1 MATKLASILAAAGI
15 ATSIGCIQ
23 EDCLDTYLLN
33 DATRTV
39 SIEPRFTER
48 VRTIDL
54 TLEARNNPWDFQG
67 EHAYAENIKLTCA
80 PNRDNDCIDAREYE
94 FIINYVSPEGNKTTL
109 YFENRAGFDASAT
122 IETELTGKYDGSL
135 ECVVWS
141 PECVTNGYIEYVN
154 GVRHLV
160 PTEYR
165 QRMHV
170 GTATAEIGMS
180 AVCPAPLAPFK
191 PVTDEELQNS
201 SQ

>member
-1 MATKLASILAAAGI
+1 MTTKLASLLAAAGI

-39 SIEPRFTER
+39 SVEPEFTER
-48 VRTIDL
+48 VRDISL
-54 TLEARNNPWDFQG
+54 AMEARNNPWDFQG
-67 EHAYAENIKLTCA
+67 EHAYAENLKITCA
-80 PNRDNDCIDAREYE
+80 PNRDNNCVDAHEYE
-94 FIINYVSPEGNKTTL
+94 FIINYVSPEGNRTGL
-109 YFENRAGFDASAT
+109 YFENRAGYDAST
-122 IETELTGKYDGSL
+122 VVDIELANTYDGSI
-135 ECVVWS
+135 ECIVWS
-141 PECVTNGYIEYVN
+141 PECVTNGYVEIRN
-154 GVRHLV
+154 GVRHFV

-165 QRMHV
+165 PRTLV

-191 PVTDEELQNS
+191 PVSEEDLQNS